1 MMNGNGNDFDSFF
14 FWMVHKQ
21 WVVRIVVEAKG
32 SVYISFLS
40 FFPFEGR
47 CVYPAECLI
56 LFDVIRKYFHNRL
69 MKIYIRIRVEME
81 CVRHPLFDTIVQTIH
96 SIAESILIVFVMH
109 IDWLWV
115 LSTCFSFCSGLYS
128 TTIGIHWF
136 IYMHT
141 NDFQL
146 DDSTASPAQ
155 PIVNIKL
162 QFICVRSVLLFAVC
176 FWTTKMISTIFA
188 ICFSFEINP
197 LYKICDVHLA
207 FVHICKYIHKLRK
220 PPNKMEPTTAIV

>member
-128 TTIGIHWF
+128 TTIGIDSSITLIHLYAYKRF
-136 IYMHT
+136 SIRRPQVQHS
-141 NDFQL
+141 QL
-146 DDSTASPAQ
+146 S
-155 PIVNIKL
+155 I
-162 QFICVRSVLLFAVC
+162 
-176 FWTTKMISTIFA
+176 
-188 ICFSFEINP
+188 
-197 LYKICDVHLA
+197 
-207 FVHICKYIHKLRK
+207 
-220 PPNKMEPTTAIV
+220 